1 MSGGFEVM
9 FFIVFLFVIGVIM
22 TSVIKGIGTWTKN
35 NNSPRLMVKASIVS
49 KRINT
54 KHRNHAV
61 GGDMSGSQGYHRTT
75 SSTYYITFEVES
87 GDRMEF
93 HISGEEYGLLVEGDY
108 GELSFQ
114 GTRYLGF
121 VRER

>member
-35 NNSPRLMVKASIVS
+35 NNSPRLTVKASIVS

-54 KHRNHAV
+54 KHHKHAV
-61 GGDMSGSQGYHRTT
+61 GGDISGSQGYHRTT